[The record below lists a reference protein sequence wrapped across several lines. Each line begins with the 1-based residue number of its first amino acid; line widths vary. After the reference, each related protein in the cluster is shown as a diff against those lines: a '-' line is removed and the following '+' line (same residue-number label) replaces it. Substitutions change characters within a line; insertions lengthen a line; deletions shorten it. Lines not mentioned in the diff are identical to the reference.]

1 MSNIFPIRELQ
12 RRAQAD
18 RGSIYYKYARV
29 VDIVLDSSHPDFEP
43 YGGPLSIGG
52 IRFKVLDTNM
62 EEIPGVLPF
71 AYLGNPH
78 YKNYPL
84 KEEIVEIIKAPSE
97 DMNMGPQLLKN
108 YYFPITNIW
117 NQPNHNAFPD
127 QFRKPGQAADLGPNA
142 IELPEIGLLQPF
154 TGNMTYEGRHGN
166 TMRLFGYKHR
176 TNPYHDDSN
185 NGKPMIILRNGQGL
199 PKDPVS
205 HTVLED
211 INADAASMY
220 MTSDHSIGLLQAEKK
235 RLAYF
240 PSEIPLE
247 APAFRGKQ
255 IQMNSDRIFI
265 NARREHVLLSAA
277 VSVGINA
284 VRSVNVDAR
293 KYVCLDARRIYLG
306 EKAKWEEEPAVLC
319 NRLRN
324 WLHKLL
330 DLLEQVGELL
340 QTNPPS
346 VISWT
351 TPITTGEGETFW
363 DSEFS
368 DADNNTGT
376 LTLTL
381 PESVTILVP
390 VGEPAAYAAGVAQVE
405 GVRRLRPLLPELCSI
420 KVWIEP

>member
-1 MSNIFPIRELQ
+1 MSTTYSNIFPVRELQ
-12 RRAQAD
+12 RKNLST
-18 RGSIYYKYARV
+18 RGTIYFFYARV
-29 VDIVLDSSHPDFEP
+29 VDIVLDASHPDFGP

-62 EEIPGVLPF
+62 EEIPGILPF
-71 AYLGNPH
+71 AYVGNPN

-84 KEEIVEIIKAPSE
+84 KEEIVEIVKSPSE
-97 DMNMGPQLLKN
+97 DMNLAPQASKN
-108 YYFPITNIW
+108 YYYPLVNIW

-127 QFRKPGQAADLGPNA
+127 QFRKPGQPADLGPDA

-154 TGNMTYEGRHGN
+154 TGNMSYEGRHGN
-166 TMRLFGYKHR
+166 TLRLFGYKQK

-199 PKDPVS
+199 PKNPVS

-220 MTSDHSIGLLQAEKK
+220 MTSDHSVRLLQAETK

-265 NARREHVLLSAA
+265 NAKTEHVLLSAA

-319 NRLRN
+319 NRLKR
-324 WLHKLL
+324 WLEMLL
-330 DLLEQVGELL
+330 DLLEEVGNLL

-346 VISWT
+346 VITWT
-351 TPITTGEGETFW
+351 SPIGMDLEGFWTDEDGNEVKVITPLPSIT
-363 DSEFS
+363 
-368 DADNNTGT
+368 
-376 LTLTL
+376 LQI
-381 PESVTILVP
+381 PI
-390 VGEPAAYAAGVAQVE
+390 GEPAAYAAGVAQVA
-405 GVRRLRPLLPELCSI
+405 GVAALRAILPVICSI